1 MRRSAR
7 GPALAWDGVE
17 GATVPDLFAR
27 RVREHPDRVALR
39 APAAGGATR
48 PEEVTWGGWD
58 RRSRRFGAALVEA
71 GIEPGEKVA
80 VFAGNR
86 VLWPLADV
94 GAVRAG
100 LVGLGLYP
108 SSAPAQV
115 RRVLADGGASVVVV
129 DTEERLGRVLEVR
142 DDLPEL
148 RRVVC
153 QDAAGDGVTGW
164 DEWMERGGRALAGG
178 AAEELERRASAVE
191 PGDTAVLIYTS
202 GSTGE
207 PKGARI
213 THRCLLASAASIR
226 QALGLRADDTTMSF
240 LPFCHSAERV
250 FGLYTRI
257 LCGMEAAL
265 VEDVGRLWDVAVDYA
280 PTVFGGLPRFYEKI
294 HAALGGPDGGSWQD
308 FLGSRVRLATSGGAT
323 LPEAVTL
330 GLRERGLTVLG
341 AYGLTEHLCVAMNR
355 PDRRNLATSGP
366 PMPGTELRIAEDG
379 EVLVRR
385 GPLTFDGYHGRPE
398 ATREAFTGNGEWL
411 RTGDLGELDD
421 EGLLRIT
428 GRKKELLALSTGKMI
443 APAPVEAALAG
454 DPTISRAVVFGE
466 GRKFVS
472 ALIVPADDGSGP
484 AEERLKAAVRRV
496 NRDLSR
502 TESVRR
508 FLVAEA
514 DLSVAAGELTPTGK
528 VRRERVAER
537 WSERLD
543 ALYRGEAGVDVDA
556 GDDAGPEVAG
566 GSRAAAEADA
576 AGGGSA

>member
-17 GATVPDLFAR
+17 GATVPELFAR

-48 PEEVTWGGWD
+48 PEEVTWSEWD
-58 RRSRRFGAALVEA
+58 RRSRRFGAALLEA
-71 GIEPGEKVA
+71 GTEPGERVA

-86 VLWPLADV
+86 VLWPVADV

-108 SSAPAQV
+108 SSAPTQV
-115 RRVLADGGASVVVV
+115 GRVLADSGASVVVV
-129 DTEERLGRVLEVR
+129 DTEERLGRVLAVR
-142 DDLPEL
+142 DELPEL
-148 RRVVC
+148 RQVVC
-153 QDAAGDGVTGW
+153 QDAAGDGVAGW

-178 AAEELERRASAVE
+178 PAGGAAEELERRVSAVE
-191 PGDTAVLIYTS
+191 PEDTAVLIYTS

-213 THRCLLASAASIR
+213 PHRCLLASAASIR
-226 QALGLRADDTTMSF
+226 QALGLRADDTTISF

-294 HAALGGPDGGSWQD
+294 HAALGGADGASWED
-308 FLGSRVRLATSGGAT
+308 FLGPRVRLATSGGAT

-355 PDRRNLATSGP
+355 PDRRDLAASGP

-385 GPLTFDGYHGRPE
+385 GPLTFDGYHRRPE
-398 ATREAFTGNGEWL
+398 ATREAFTDDGDWL

-421 EGLLRIT
+421 EGFLRIT

-454 DPTISRAVVFGE
+454 DPAIARAVVFGE

-472 ALIVPADDGSGP
+472 ALIVPAHDGPGPADDGSGP
-484 AEERLKAAVRRV
+484 AEERLKAAVRGV

-508 FLVAEA
+508 FLVAES

-556 GDDAGPEVAG
+556 G
-566 GSRAAAEADA
+566 
-576 AGGGSA
+576 GGGSA